1 MIESPVLDL
10 LGQGF
15 RFRCPKCRDED
26 LKRIFRD
33 DFAKGDFIVRC
44 KECETRFRVRKN
56 SEGFVIV
63 GEFDDDAGV
72 DEPLGDGSDEV
83 QADAEGSAIRASDLH
98 DYD

>member
-15 RFRCPKCRDED
+15 RFRCPKCDCEDLQRVPRDE
-26 LKRIFRD
+26 
-33 DFAKGDFIVRC
+33 FAKGEFIVRC
-44 KECETRFRVRKN
+44 KKYKTRFRVRKE
-56 SEGFVIV
+56 SERFVIV